1 MAKFGCPPRFI
12 AMLRQFH
19 DDMQAKN
26 REENARAVHTDDEA
40 IARTAKDSVLFPDF
54 LEMSGSEM
62 NSELTLNLKSTM
74 LWYCQPSFMHVRHG
88 QCISVMPRD

>member
-1 MAKFGCPPRFI
+1 MIAPVPIHCFSVTFNTISRDLLWKIMAKFGCPPRFI

-40 IARTAKDSVLFPDF
+40 IARTTKTAFYFQTSWKC
-54 LEMSGSEM
+54 LEA
-62 NSELTLNLKSTM
+62 N
-74 LWYCQPSFMHVRHG
+74 
-88 QCISVMPRD
+88 